1 MTLIFPK
8 LIFTLV
14 LSLIPEGFFFF
25 IFYFGVEVIK
35 LLQNLYENE
44 RTKNA

>member
-14 LSLIPEGFFFF
+14 LSLIPEGFFF

-35 LLQNLYENE
+35 LLQSLYENA
-44 RTKNA
+44 KD